1 MCTLP
6 TNTGTDQGQEGNS
19 NDVQNTIVPCT
30 LVRWSA
36 LHTSYVQFFS
46 RAAATRTGG
55 HRQKTHRAHG
65 SNVLPCRKFLHISL
79 GARGPVNI
87 ALGFT
92 VIELKLFS
100 TLLLGLKSSILFA
113 TILAHLMLQVT
124 AAYDMIY
131 VTIYMFC
138 LFCDVIVGSITNMIL
153 LGVKRI
159 TSTNCSIY
167 LFFGKKNLLL
177 EELKPGI
184 TIYHPYILPPWMA
197 LW

>member
-1 MCTLP
+1 
-6 TNTGTDQGQEGNS
+6 
-19 NDVQNTIVPCT
+19 
-30 LVRWSA
+30 
-36 LHTSYVQFFS
+36 
-46 RAAATRTGG
+46 
-55 HRQKTHRAHG
+55 
-65 SNVLPCRKFLHISL
+65 
-79 GARGPVNI
+79 
-87 ALGFT
+87 
-92 VIELKLFS
+92 
-100 TLLLGLKSSILFA
+100 
-113 TILAHLMLQVT
+113 MLQVT

-184 TIYHPYILPPWMA
+184 TIYHPYILPP
-197 LW
+197 

>member
-1 MCTLP
+1 
-6 TNTGTDQGQEGNS
+6 
-19 NDVQNTIVPCT
+19 
-30 LVRWSA
+30 
-36 LHTSYVQFFS
+36 LHTSYVQIFS

-138 LFCDVIVGSITNMIL
+138 LFCDVIVLSITNMIL

-159 TSTNCSIY
+159 TSTNCSIH
-167 LFFGKKNLLL
+167 LFFGKKKNLLL

-184 TIYHPYILPPWMA
+184 TIYHPYILPPRIA
-197 LW
+197 TQYTVLTTTIP